1 MVDKGRNQAKQQ
13 QNKKPV
19 TNDDRFKHVHSDP
32 RFRRLKKED
41 RKVKIDKRFESM
53 LTSKDFGADKSG
65 PKVDKYGRPLEG
77 ETNEDLKR
85 FYDLEESGP
94 EEDDNEQS
102 LSDLE
107 RELAA
112 DQENQRDEISENEED
127 SEEESEEDD
136 DDEEG
141 GDSVSRILKKK
152 RAQGLDVMRGEGA
165 LSESD
170 TDDETEEED
179 EAESS
184 EDEQDKIPTGDAT
197 RRFAAVNMDWDRLQ
211 AVDLL
216 KVLGGFKP
224 AGGVI
229 ERVSIYPSEFGKER
243 MAREDLEGPPKE
255 IFQAKGEK
263 SDDEKDEDEKDD
275 EEDEEDEGEFDQEA
289 LRKYQLE
296 RLKYYYA
303 VIECDSVETAQAIY
317 NACDGN
323 EYESSAN
330 FFDLRYIPDDME
342 FTDEPRETAT
352 VAPDDYKV
360 PEFNTEALQHTKVKL
375 TWDADARDRIHVTRR
390 KFTEEDLENL
400 DFDTYLAS
408 DSDESG
414 DDDVEAMREKYR
426 KLLNS
431 EDNTFEG
438 REFEEEGDM
447 EITFAPGLS
456 EAVDEAVDQ
465 KLNGTKEETS
475 IEKYMRKQREKRQAK
490 KDRKKAAQGPDGMR
504 KDEEEDEDEVDSAA
518 EMEDDP
524 YFKETLQEMEEEGMQ
539 SIKKD
544 KKKDKKKKLTKEE
557 REERDRERAELEL
570 LMGDAVE
577 GEGFNMKE
585 VIKQEKAAKKKGRKS
600 KKIAEQARLAA
611 KDDFELDTSDPRFS
625 ALHESHH
632 FAIDPNNPQ
641 FKRTKN
647 MEKLLNERTKRA
659 RHS

>member
-1 MVDKGRNQAKQQ
+1 M
-13 QNKKPV
+13 
-19 TNDDRFKHVHSDP
+19 
-32 RFRRLKKED
+32 
-41 RKVKIDKRFESM
+41 
-53 LTSKDFGADKSG
+53 
-65 PKVDKYGRPLEG
+65 
-77 ETNEDLKR
+77 
-85 FYDLEESGP
+85 
-94 EEDDNEQS
+94 
-102 LSDLE
+102 SDLE

-112 DQENQRDEISENEED
+112 DKENQRDEISEH
-127 SEEESEEDD
+127 EEESEEED

-141 GDSVSRILKKK
+141 GDSVSRMLKKK

-184 EDEQDKIPTGDAT
+184 ADEQDKIPTGDAT
-197 RRFAAVNMDWDRLQ
+197 RRIAAVNMDWDRLQ

-255 IFQAKGEK
+255 IFQVKEGAR
-263 SDDEKDEDEKDD
+263 DD
-275 EEDEEDEGEFDQEA
+275 EEDEKEKDEDNVDADDDEEGEFDQEA

-390 KFTEEDLENL
+390 KFTEDDLENL
-400 DFDTYLAS
+400 NFDTYLAS

-414 DDDVEAMREKYR
+414 DDDVAAMREKYR
-426 KLLNS
+426 KLLNT

-456 EAVDEAVDQ
+456 EAVEEAVDQ
-465 KLNGTKEETS
+465 KMNGTKEETS

-490 KDRKKAAQGPDGMR
+490 KDRKKASQGPDAKR
-504 KDEEEDEDEVDSAA
+504 KEAEEEDDVDSAA

-539 SIKKD
+539 STKKD
-544 KKKDKKKKLTKEE
+544 KKEKKKKLTKEE

-585 VIKQEKAAKKKGRKS
+585 VMKQEKAAKKKGRKS

-647 MEKLLNERTKRA
+647 MEKLLNDRTKRA